1 MSVGVNS
8 APCSVTR
15 TARGPRSSCPLTE
28 RVAERVPPPRAV
40 CYFPGVRFPRFPYAD
55 FKLGVPSPLAKG
67 EGTGRPPRTLPQ
79 PCSAR
84 RGQAPSVQLRPAARP
99 CGAACGRGWRSVLE
113 LCRPSRGSRR
123 GRSRRPLFRSDGGGG
138 SCPGCS
144 PVSSQRAACAWVL
157 RRGPRHLPRTAGA
170 SARVCHP
177 EGDSGLSEQRKPWV
191 IDVTSDM
198 ASLRLS
204 VTLAG
209 EAT

>member
-28 RVAERVPPPRAV
+28 RVAECVPPPCRLL
-40 CYFPGVRFPRFPYAD
+40 FPR
-55 FKLGVPSPLAKG
+55 
-67 EGTGRPPRTLPQ
+67 RTF
-79 PCSAR
+79 
-84 RGQAPSVQLRPAARP
+84 PSVPVCRLQTRCSQPTGQRRRDRTASPDAAPALLCPTRPGPECPAPPGARP

-123 GRSRRPLFRSDGGGG
+123 GRSRRPLFRSDDGGG

-144 PVSSQRAACAWVL
+144 PVSSQRTACAWVL

-170 SARVCHP
+170 SAHVCHP

>member
-28 RVAERVPPPRAV
+28 RVAERVPTPCRLLFPRR
-40 CYFPGVRFPRFPYAD
+40 RFPS
-55 FKLGVPSPLAKG
+55 VPVCRLQTRCSQP
-67 EGTGRPPRTLPQ
+67 TGRRRRDRTASPDAAPALLCPTRPGPECPAPP
-79 PCSAR
+79 
-84 RGQAPSVQLRPAARP
+84 GARP
-99 CGAACGRGWRSVLE
+99 CGARLWPRLALCPRAVPPQPRLPEGPQPPSVVQVGRWQRLVSWVFASQQSTRRVRVGP
-113 LCRPSRGSRR
+113 PSRPQAPSPH
-123 GRSRRPLFRSDGGGG
+123 GRS
-138 SCPGCS
+138 
-144 PVSSQRAACAWVL
+144 L
-157 RRGPRHLPRTAGA
+157 RH
-170 SARVCHP
+170 VCHP